1 MSPNFHVVFLTR
13 KLSAD
18 LDAILFLVYDALDRS
33 QKCKAYRKYFEE
45 VSNSSSARSGTTGD
59 LLRAVL
65 PILHVHSETTEVA
78 LAHATSE
85 SFGINRIL
93 NELEECANDL
103 RKFAEQNHTLAD
115 QLDCYSCMAPGQ
127 SNVLSNEKRAIAEIE
142 DAVVERIEELTL
154 LALRSTRETVQN
166 EETSASIENEGSS
179 LTAMSDLCEVLFL
192 KQQTETSLSSIL
204 PPRSV
209 GNGNFTESQ
218 MFAAEALQKMHS
230 NSR

>member
-1 MSPNFHVVFLTR
+1 MNFHVVFLKR

-18 LDAILFLVYDALDRS
+18 LDAMLFLVYDALDRS
-33 QKCKAYRKYFEE
+33 QKCKAYCKYIEE
-45 VSNSSSARSGTTGD
+45 VRNLSSARSGTGD

-85 SFGINRIL
+85 SFGINRVL
-93 NELEECANDL
+93 NELEICAGDL

-115 QLDCYSCMAPGQ
+115 QLDCYMAPGQ
-127 SNVLSNEKRAIAEIE
+127 NNVLSNEKKAIAEIE
-142 DAVVERIEELTL
+142 DAVVDRIEELTL
-154 LALRSTRETVQN
+154 LALGSTRETLQN
-166 EETSASIENEGSS
+166 EETSASIE
-179 LTAMSDLCEVLFL
+179 TMSDLCEVLFP

-204 PPRSV
+204 QPQSV
-209 GNGNFTESQ
+209 GNRMFTESQ
-218 MFAAEALQKMHS
+218 TFAAEALQIMHL

>member
-1 MSPNFHVVFLTR
+1 MSPNFHVVFLKR

-18 LDAILFLVYDALDRS
+18 LDAMLFLVYDALDRS
-33 QKCKAYRKYFEE
+33 QKCKAYCKYIEE
-45 VSNSSSARSGTTGD
+45 VRNLSRARSGTGD

-85 SFGINRIL
+85 SFGINRVL
-93 NELEECANDL
+93 NELEICAGDL

-115 QLDCYSCMAPGQ
+115 QLDCYMAPGQ
-127 SNVLSNEKRAIAEIE
+127 NNVLSNEKKAIAEIE
-142 DAVVERIEELTL
+142 DAVVDRIEELTL
-154 LALRSTRETVQN
+154 LALGSTRETLQN
-166 EETSASIENEGSS
+166 EETSASIE
-179 LTAMSDLCEVLFL
+179 TMSDLCEVLFP

-204 PPRSV
+204 QPQSV
-209 GNGNFTESQ
+209 GNRMFTESQ
-218 MFAAEALQKMHS
+218 TFAAEALQIMHL

>member
-1 MSPNFHVVFLTR
+1 MSPNFHVVFLKR

-18 LDAILFLVYDALDRS
+18 LDAMLFLVYDALDIS
-33 QKCKAYRKYFEE
+33 QKCKAYCKYIEE
-45 VSNSSSARSGTTGD
+45 VSNSSNARSGTGD

-93 NELEECANDL
+93 NELEICAGDL

-115 QLDCYSCMAPGQ
+115 QLDCYMAPGQ
-127 SNVLSNEKRAIAEIE
+127 NNVLSNEKKAIAEIE
-142 DAVVERIEELTL
+142 DAVVDRIEELTL
-154 LALRSTRETVQN
+154 LALGSTRETLQN
-166 EETSASIENEGSS
+166 EETSASIE
-179 LTAMSDLCEVLFL
+179 TMTDLCEVLFP
-192 KQQTETSLSSIL
+192 KQQTETSLPSISQPL
-204 PPRSV
+204 SV
-209 GNGNFTESQ
+209 GNRMFTESQ
-218 MFAAEALQKMHS
+218 MFAAEALQIMHS

>member
-1 MSPNFHVVFLTR
+1 M
-13 KLSAD
+13 
-18 LDAILFLVYDALDRS
+18 LFLVYDALDRS
-33 QKCKAYRKYFEE
+33 QKCKAYCKYIEE
-45 VSNSSSARSGTTGD
+45 VSNSSSARNGTGD

-93 NELEECANDL
+93 NELENCADDL

-115 QLDCYSCMAPGQ
+115 QLDCYMAPGQ
-127 SNVLSNEKRAIAEIE
+127 NKVLSNEKRAIADIE
-142 DAVVERIEELTL
+142 DAVVDRIEELTL
-154 LALRSTRETVQN
+154 LAFGSTRETLQN
-166 EETSASIENEGSS
+166 KETSASENEGS
-179 LTAMSDLCEVLFL
+179 LAAMSDLCEVLFT

-204 PPRSV
+204 QPQSV
-209 GNGNFTESQ
+209 GNRSFTESQ
-218 MFAAEALQKMHS
+218 MFAAEALQIMHS

>member
-1 MSPNFHVVFLTR
+1 MSPNFHVVFLKR

-18 LDAILFLVYDALDRS
+18 LDAMLFLVYDALDRS
-33 QKCKAYRKYFEE
+33 QKCKAYCKYIEE
-45 VSNSSSARSGTTGD
+45 VRNLSSARSGTGD

-85 SFGINRIL
+85 SFGINRVL
-93 NELEECANDL
+93 NELEICAGDL

-115 QLDCYSCMAPGQ
+115 QLDCYMAPGQ
-127 SNVLSNEKRAIAEIE
+127 NNVLSNEKKAIAEIE
-142 DAVVERIEELTL
+142 DAVVDRIEELTL
-154 LALRSTRETVQN
+154 LALGSTRETLQN
-166 EETSASIENEGSS
+166 EETSASIE
-179 LTAMSDLCEVLFL
+179 TMSDLCEVLFP

-204 PPRSV
+204 QTQSV
-209 GNGNFTESQ
+209 GNRMFTESQ
-218 MFAAEALQKMHS
+218 TFAAEVLQIMHL